1 MSYTDE
7 LININSLR
15 IFLFDPGFLY
25 FIAERVR
32 FADWGWALP
41 ALSSW
46 NSEWKHNFVTSLFLN
61 YLQNVKYLPNLISL
75 VAVCPIVSF
84 EEPISSTGIMIAAST
99 LTRIFGFWKNLLG

>member
-25 FIAERVR
+25 SIAERVR

-46 NSEWKHNFVTSLFLN
+46 NSEWKHNFVTSLF
-61 YLQNVKYLPNLISL
+61 
-75 VAVCPIVSF
+75 
-84 EEPISSTGIMIAAST
+84 
-99 LTRIFGFWKNLLG
+99 